1 MAQVGRISGPLLF
14 SNLERNGK
22 NIDFRNQTAS
32 VPTLKLD
39 VNNNYIGINKTAPAF
54 ALDIGGSASLNF
66 DNIILTSSTPG
77 NFSISNDDITVF
89 SGDINLVNPVVQS
102 ENRTLQTRI
111 TGTKIDT
118 YVSNASLTLDANG
131 TGAIE
136 FLTNTN
142 VDGTLHTTGDI
153 SLEGNVILGDSAA
166 VDKVSFNADVDSSII
181 PDLHNTHDFGRTNDR
196 FDNLYAHTLYNSQVI
211 ANALTVNNIDVT
223 KIVGNIFWVSPN
235 GDNNNKGDHP
245 QSPWKTL
252 SYALQAADSSI
263 GGPVTIHLEA
273 GEYQETFP
281 MTVPEQVSV
290 YGEDMRNVIISPT
303 TGTESENAFLL
314 NDSSTIQNIT
324 IKDFYYDSVN
334 DKGYAFAFAP
344 NASISSRSP
353 YVFNTTVLTKG
364 QVTTPSDPRGYDSL
378 DAGRAVKCDGAVVD
392 TNSPQ
397 ASMLFYSMTAI
408 TPGVTAVKATN
419 GVRMEWL
426 NSFVY
431 FAKEGIRVE
440 NGSTGRIGPD
450 GSTVDY
456 GGELR
461 CINSANIYGEKG
473 IIADGSD
480 ALVYIVEHTF
490 SYAGTGKRSDNDT
503 SFVTEKFETTE
514 LNNGKI
520 LGTHIDKD
528 GGFNVGDVLFVNQ
541 ETGDV
546 EFKSVDFDFSDIA
559 ALTINTD
566 GSVVTIDGEKVQTDL
581 IRFRNNIVEST
592 AGPLN
597 FAAAPLGSIN
607 IPENVTISADLDV
620 SGNLTIGGALV
631 RLGDA
636 DTDSIDF
643 NAEVNNNIIPN
654 LHNTYN
660 LGSTSKYWGWL
671 YSSIL
676 LTDNI
681 VLEGSRI
688 RTTDSDSDLEL
699 TASGTGNVAFGK
711 FNPGQTFTVSGTSTF
726 NNDIN
731 TLTTMAVTGDID
743 INGNARFFSTGTDN
757 LNANSN
763 VSLGDVHFIGN
774 RITTLDTNSDLEF
787 RPHGTGLFRIV
798 GDLEITNRLLAP
810 GANYTLTDVTMEETS
825 AGHLVVQRD
834 LTIQGMSINESVNIT
849 GNVIESNVTNAD
861 LELRATGTGKVIFQE
876 NLQVDNDAIVN
887 GNMALNTVN
896 VNNFVGG
903 TIITTDLNVPS
914 FNTQDLEFTG
924 NFITTTT
931 TNADLELGVSN
942 PNPPTITKV
951 TGSTNFVRNEETNP
965 RGITFNND
973 GTKMFIVG
981 TTGDDVNEYTLST
994 GFDLT
999 STVTFLDSYSVSSK
1013 EANPTAVKFNADGTK
1028 MFITGVA
1035 SNNIHEYALSTGF
1048 DVSTASF
1055 TQTLVTS
1062 VDNDH
1067 FGLDFS
1073 NDGTKMYITGNQND
1087 KIYQYDLSS
1096 AFDISTATFNQDL
1109 YLGTYDIEPFGIEFS
1124 PNGKRLFIVGTRG
1137 NGVDEFR
1144 LTTGFDISTAT
1155 HEGFYFT
1162 GGNPSG
1168 IHISP
1173 DGLKFF
1179 IVGNVLD
1186 TVQEYTTDGP
1196 YRIVPGTGTGVVRFN
1211 TQSEF
1216 QQNLTTNGD
1225 TTFVDVTA
1233 DTFTA
1238 DNLTVNKNISMPS
1251 NMKLEGVDFIGNTI
1265 TTYRTNDDLDLRA
1278 SGTGVVRVGSNTNI
1292 SGDLTVNG
1300 TTTFD
1305 TISSGA
1311 TSPNKLIVGR
1321 LDAFQT
1327 QLENIN
1333 ISGNKIQTTQT
1344 NSNLELGASGTGVV
1358 RFEGLKV
1365 PNLTVNNTLSTQ
1377 GITVNADVEFTEIE
1391 TSSDILFNDNYITTT
1406 ESNSNL
1412 ELRGNADGRIH
1423 LNDIHFK
1430 GNTLYANRDDSTI
1443 PTLEIRADK
1452 FVMDST
1458 DSITLPK
1465 GTFTLNEDSTAN
1477 ADIRYDTSID
1487 QFVGKEGG
1495 LQRVFGG
1502 IYSNDL
1508 QTRVRIDSNNNAIF
1522 FDVNGVNVMEMNS
1535 IGETY
1540 AHRIELQGIDIDG
1553 STIQTNNTNGDIIL
1567 LPEGGTGRT
1576 QIEAIQFLDRTIY
1589 TTGTNIGTLA
1599 ATGLGYI
1606 KFNQDSALRVPIGT
1620 SAEREPN
1627 PEVGSSRYNTDLAYL
1642 ENYTAGGWV
1651 TAAGTG
1657 AGVSEADM
1665 NEIMNEFI
1673 LIFG

>member
-211 ANALTVNNIDVT
+211 TNALTVNNIDVT

-263 GGPVTIHLEA
+263 GGPVTIHIEA

-324 IKDFYYDSVN
+324 IKNFYYDSVN

-353 YVFNTTVLTKG
+353 YVFNTTVITKG
-364 QVTTPSDPRGYDSL
+364 QITTSSDPRGYDSL

-397 ASMLFYSMTAI
+397 ASMLFYGLTCI
-408 TPGVTAVKATN
+408 TPGVTSVIATN

-480 ALVYIVEHTF
+480 ALVYIIEHTF

-528 GGFNVGDVLFVNQ
+528 GGFNVGDVLYVNQ

-581 IRFRNNIVEST
+581 IRFRNNVVEST

-676 LTDNI
+676 QTDNI

-688 RTTDSDSDLEL
+688 RTTESDSDLEL
-699 TASGTGNVAFGK
+699 TAGGTGNVAFGK

-825 AGHLVVQRD
+825 AGHLVVLRD

-887 GNMALNTVN
+887 GNMDLNTVN

-914 FNTQDLEFTG
+914 FNMQDLEFTG

-931 TNADLELGVSN
+931 TNADLEL
-942 PNPPTITKV
+942 
-951 TGSTNFVRNEETNP
+951 R
-965 RGITFNND
+965 
-973 GTKMFIVG
+973 
-981 TTGDDVNEYTLST
+981 
-994 GFDLT
+994 
-999 STVTFLDSYSVSSK
+999 
-1013 EANPTAVKFNADGTK
+1013 
-1028 MFITGVA
+1028 A
-1035 SNNIHEYALSTGF
+1035 S
-1048 DVSTASF
+1048 
-1055 TQTLVTS
+1055 
-1062 VDNDH
+1062 
-1067 FGLDFS
+1067 
-1073 NDGTKMYITGNQND
+1073 
-1087 KIYQYDLSS
+1087 
-1096 AFDISTATFNQDL
+1096 
-1109 YLGTYDIEPFGIEFS
+1109 
-1124 PNGKRLFIVGTRG
+1124 
-1137 NGVDEFR
+1137 
-1144 LTTGFDISTAT
+1144 
-1155 HEGFYFT
+1155 
-1162 GGNPSG
+1162 
-1168 IHISP
+1168 
-1173 DGLKFF
+1173 
-1179 IVGNVLD
+1179 
-1186 TVQEYTTDGP
+1186 
-1196 YRIVPGTGTGVVRFN
+1196 GTGVVRFN

-1300 TTTFD
+1300 LTTFD
-1305 TISSGA
+1305 TISSAA

-1599 ATGLGYI
+1599 ATGNGYI
-1606 KFNQDSALRVPIGT
+1606 KFNQDNALRVPIGT

>member
-22 NIDFRNQTAS
+22 DIDFRNQQAS

-39 VNNNYIGINKTAPAF
+39 VNNNYIGVNKTAPAF
-54 ALDIGGSASLNF
+54 ALDIGGTGTLGLS
-66 DNIILTSSTPG
+66 DVTLTSFTPG
-77 NFSISNDDITVF
+77 NFSISNNDITVF
-89 SGDINLVNPVVQS
+89 SGNLELENPVVQS
-102 ENRTLQTRI
+102 ENRTQQTRI
-111 TGTKIDT
+111 TQNRIDT
-118 YVSNASLTLDANG
+118 YVTNASLHLSPNG
-131 TGAIE
+131 TGTIE
-136 FLTNTN
+136 LLTDTN
-142 VDGTLHTTGDI
+142 VDGALHATGDI
-153 SLEGNVILGDSAA
+153 TLEGNIVLGDSSAE
-166 VDKVSFNADVDSSII
+166 DTITFNADVNSNVI
-181 PDLHNTHDFGRTNDR
+181 PDAHYTYDLGTNERTYN
-196 FDNLYAHTLYNSQVI
+196 NLWAHLINGIIANS
-211 ANALTVNNIDVT
+211 NALTLNNIDVT
-223 KIVGNIFWVSPN
+223 SLVGNIFWVSPN
-235 GDNNNKGDHP
+235 GDDTNKGDHP
-245 QSPWKTL
+245 QSPWRTL
-252 SYALQAADSSI
+252 SHALSAADSSV
-263 GGPVTIHLEA
+263 GGPVAIHLES
-273 GEYQETFP
+273 GEYEETLP
-281 MTVPEQVSV
+281 LNVPANVSI
-290 YGEDMRNVIISPT
+290 YGEDMRNTIVRPDTASQ
-303 TGTESENAFLL
+303 SEDVFLL
-314 NDSSTIQNIT
+314 NDNSTIQNIT

-334 DKGYAFAFAP
+334 DKGYAFRFAP
-344 NASISSRSP
+344 NTTISTRSP
-353 YVFNTTVLTKG
+353 YVFNTTVITKG
-364 QVTTPSDPRGYDSL
+364 QVTTSSDPRGYDSL

-397 ASMLFYSMTAI
+397 ASMLFYGLTCI
-408 TPGVTAVKATN
+408 TPGVTSVIATN

-520 LGTHIDKD
+520 LATFVDKD
-528 GGFNVGDVLFVNQ
+528 GDFNVGDVLYVNQ

-566 GSVVTIDGEKVQTDL
+566 GSVVTIDGTKVQTDL

-597 FAAAPLGSIN
+597 FTAAPQMVIN
-607 IPENVTISADLDV
+607 INDNVTINANLDV

-643 NAEVNNNIIPN
+643 NAEVDNNFIPN
-654 LHNTYN
+654 LNNTYT
-660 LGSTSKYWGWL
+660 LGTTSKYWHWL

-676 LTDNI
+676 DTGDI
-681 VLEGSRI
+681 VLETNKI
-688 RTTDSDSDLEL
+688 RTTASNSDLEL
-699 TASGTGNVAFGK
+699 SASGTGSVVI
-711 FNPGQTFTVSGTSTF
+711 PRLRTGQTATITGTSTF
-726 NNDIN
+726 NTTVDMQS
-731 TLTTMAVTGDID
+731 TMAVTGNID
-743 INGNARFFSTGTDN
+743 INGNASFNNLTTDN
-757 LNANSN
+757 LSANSN
-763 VSLGDVHFIGN
+763 VTIGDVHFVGN
-774 RITTLDTNSDLEF
+774 RITTLDTDSNLEL
-787 RPHGTGLFRIV
+787 RPSGTGLFKIV
-798 GDLEITNRLLAP
+798 GDLVIENRLVAP
-810 GANYTLTDVTMEETS
+810 GADYTLVDATMDETS
-825 AGHLVVQRD
+825 AGHIVVQRD

-849 GNVIESNVTNAD
+849 GNVIESNLTNAD
-861 LELRATGTGKVIFQE
+861 LELRATGTGKVIFKE

-887 GNMALNTVN
+887 GNMDLNTVN

-931 TNADLELGVSN
+931 TNADLELAVDN

-999 STVTFLDSYSVSSK
+999 STVTFVDSYSVSSK

-1179 IVGNVLD
+1179 IVGNSLD

-1196 YRIVPGTGTGVVRFN
+1196 YRIVAGTTGVVRFN